1 MLDSVDVGA
10 SPLASYRGLA
20 PDDLLDA
27 VSHAARALRG
37 ARVLHLNATPYGGGV
52 SELLRS
58 VVPLLNDLGVAADWR
73 IISGHEPFFQVTK
86 AIHNGLQGAPV
97 ELADADKARYLA
109 TSRKNAAAFDTQGYD
124 FIFVHDPQPA
134 ALLEFTGKGNAR
146 WIWRSHIDTANAN
159 AAVWSFLR
167 PFLAEF
173 DASVFTMAE
182 FVPADLPTPV
192 VEIIPPAIDP
202 RNPKNL
208 ALPEATARQVLEWI
222 GVRTDRPLV
231 TQVSRFDPWKDP
243 LGVIAAY
250 RIAREEVPDLQLALV
265 GSMATDDPEGW
276 DMYRAIR
283 GAIAGDKRV
292 HVFTNLVGVGNVE
305 VNAFQALSKLVIR
318 KSLREGFGLVVA
330 EALWKGTPVV
340 AGRAGG
346 IPLQMADD
354 TGGLLVDS
362 VEECARAMI
371 ALLRDEPRA
380 RALGASGRER
390 VRRHFLIPRMVL
402 DELSLMRRLAAGA
415 AAGRAF
421 EWLSQRDPVCG
432 MALQS
437 AAETLTVDGVTLRLC
452 SRQCRDKLIA
462 TPERYLGSA
471 STRLAG
477 SSGTAF
483 STGLP
488 PASNQSAAGRS

>member
-1 MLDSVDVGA
+1 MLASVDVGA
-10 SPLASYRGLA
+10 SSLASYRGLA

-27 VSHAARALRG
+27 VAEAARALRG

-58 VVPLLNDLGVAADWR
+58 IVPLLIDQGLVADWR
-73 IISGHEPFFQVTK
+73 IISGDEPFFQVTK

-97 ELADADKARYLA
+97 DLSDADKARYLA
-109 TSRKNAAAFDTQGYD
+109 TTRANAAGFDTRSYD

-134 ALLEFTGKGNAR
+134 GLLEFTGKGAAR
-146 WIWRSHIDTANAN
+146 WIWRSHIDTSSANPG
-159 AAVWSFLR
+159 VWSFLR

-173 DASVFTMAE
+173 DASIFTMAE
-182 FVPADLPTPV
+182 FVPADLPTPLA
-192 VEIIPPAIDP
+192 EIIAPAIDP

-208 ALPEATARQVLEWI
+208 ALPAETARQVLEWI

-243 LGVIAAY
+243 LGVIAAV
-250 RIAREEVPDLQLALV
+250 RMARQEVPDLQLALV

-276 DMYRAIR
+276 DMYRQIR
-283 GAIAGDKRV
+283 GAIAGDKQT

-305 VNAFQALSKLVIR
+305 VNAFQALSKVVIQ

-340 AGRAGG
+340 AGSAGG

-354 TGGLLVDS
+354 TGGVLVDS
-362 VEECARAMI
+362 VEACADALVS
-371 ALLRDEPRA
+371 LLRDEPRA

-390 VRRHFLIPRMVL
+390 VRRHFLTPRLVL
-402 DELSLMRRLAAGA
+402 DELSLMRRLSAGTV
-415 AAGRAF
+415 AGRAF
-421 EWLSQRDPVCG
+421 GWLSRRDPVCG
-432 MALQS
+432 MAIQR
-437 AAETLTVDGVTLRLC
+437 AEETLAVEGVTLGFC
-452 SRQCRDKLIA
+452 SRQCREKFVA
-462 TPERYLGSA
+462 GPERYLRQAPAPPVPFPGA
-471 STRLAG
+471 HAG
-477 SSGTAF
+477 A
-483 STGLP
+483 P
-488 PASNQSAAGRS
+488 

>member
-1 MLDSVDVGA
+1 MLDIVDVGE
-10 SPLASYRGLA
+10 SSLGSYRGSA
-20 PDDLLDA
+20 PDELLDA
-27 VSHAARALRG
+27 VADAARALRG

-58 VVPLLNDLGVAADWR
+58 VVPLLVDLGLKADWR
-73 IISGHEPFFQVTK
+73 IISGDEPFFQVTK

-97 ELADADKARYLA
+97 ELSDADKARYLA
-109 TSRKNAAAFDTQGYD
+109 TSRANAAGFDTGYD

-134 ALLEFTGKGNAR
+134 ALLGFTGKGRAR

-159 AAVWSFLR
+159 PEVWSFLR
-167 PFLAEF
+167 PFLAEY
-173 DASVFTMAE
+173 DTCVFTMAE

-192 VEIIPPAIDP
+192 ADIIPPAIDP

-208 ALPEATARQVLEWI
+208 GLPHDTARQVLEWI

-243 LGVIAAY
+243 LGVIEACQLV
-250 RIAREEVPDLQLALV
+250 REEVPDLQLALV

-283 GAIAGDKRV
+283 RAIAGDKRT
-292 HVFTNLVGVGNVE
+292 HVFTNLIGVGNIE
-305 VNAFQALSKLVIR
+305 VNAFQALSQVVIQ

-354 TGGLLVDS
+354 TGGILVDG
-362 VEECARAMI
+362 VDDCARAI
-371 ALLRDEPRA
+371 LALLRDPERA
-380 RALGASGRER
+380 HALGASGRER
-390 VRRHFLIPRMVL
+390 MRRHFLIPRLVL
-402 DELSLMRRLAAGA
+402 DELSLMSRLAAGA
-415 AAGRAF
+415 AAGHA
-421 EWLSQRDPVCG
+421 LGAITQRDPVCG

-437 AAETLTVDGVTLRLC
+437 AEETLALDGIPLKFC
-452 SRQCRDKLIA
+452 SRQCRDKFTA
-462 TPERYLGSA
+462 APERYLRLPEVTRTPPGEHAGA
-471 STRLAG
+471 S
-477 SSGTAF
+477 
-483 STGLP
+483 
-488 PASNQSAAGRS
+488 

>member
-1 MLDSVDVGA
+1 MLDIVDVGE
-10 SPLASYRGLA
+10 SSLASYRGIA
-20 PDDLLDA
+20 PDDLVDA
-27 VSHAARALRG
+27 VIDAARGLRG

-58 VVPLLNDLGVAADWR
+58 VVPLLNDRGLKADWR
-73 IISGHEPFFQVTK
+73 IISGDEPFFQVTK

-97 ELADADKARYLA
+97 ELTDGDKARYLA
-109 TSRKNAAAFDTQGYD
+109 TSRANAAGFDADYD

-134 ALLEFTGKGNAR
+134 ALLGFTGKGRAR

-159 AAVWSFLR
+159 DGVWSFLR
-167 PFLAEF
+167 PFLAEY

-182 FVPADLPTPV
+182 FVPVDLPTPL

-208 ALPEATARQVLEWI
+208 GLPHDTARQVLEWI
-222 GVRTDRPLV
+222 GVRTDKPLV

-243 LGVIAAY
+243 LGVIQACKL
-250 RIAREEVPDLQLALV
+250 AREEVPDLQLALV

-283 GAIAGDKRV
+283 AAIAGDKRT

-305 VNAFQALSKLVIR
+305 VNAFQALSRVVIQ

-340 AGRAGG
+340 AGRTGG

-354 TGGLLVDS
+354 TGGMLVDG
-362 VEECARAMI
+362 VDDCARALI

-390 VRRHFLIPRMVL
+390 VRRHFLIPRLVL
-402 DELSLMRRLAAGA
+402 DELSLMRRMAAGA
-415 AAGRAF
+415 TAGRAI
-421 EWLSQRDPVCG
+421 EAISQRDPVCG
-432 MALQS
+432 MAIQ
-437 AAETLTVDGVTLRLC
+437 AAEQTLALDGVTLRFC
-452 SRQCRDKLIA
+452 SAHCRDKFVA
-462 TPERYLGSA
+462 APERYLRRPAVVAAPIGEH
-471 STRLAG
+471 AG
-477 SSGTAF
+477 A
-483 STGLP
+483 P
-488 PASNQSAAGRS
+488 